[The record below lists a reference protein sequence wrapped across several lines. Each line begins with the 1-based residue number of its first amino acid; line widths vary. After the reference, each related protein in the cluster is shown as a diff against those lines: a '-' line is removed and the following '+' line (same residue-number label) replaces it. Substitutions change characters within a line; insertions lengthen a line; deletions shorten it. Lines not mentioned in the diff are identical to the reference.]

1 MGTFSIAN
9 HDHTTFYPL
18 IKFIASAQVWGTD
31 IGFPASLGVGMI
43 PIPEVVKPEA
53 EIRVAGLSLPT
64 LALVS

>member
-9 HDHTTFYPL
+9 HDHMTFYPL
-18 IKFIASAQVWGTD
+18 TKFIASAPVWGTD

-43 PIPEVVKPEA
+43 PIPKAVKPEA